1 MSLKVINKKLFKKY
15 NKIWERVNNLIN
27 IKLDSKPFYR
37 DSNKN
42 IQTKIKICEDK
53 VNRTFK
59 VKKKKERKGKAF
71 IIINVR
77 LCYQSK

>member
-15 NKIWERVNNLIN
+15 NKIWERVNNLMN

-71 IIINVR
+71 IIVNVR

>member
-1 MSLKVINKKLFKKY
+1 M
-15 NKIWERVNNLIN
+15 N

-37 DSNKN
+37 DKN

>member
-1 MSLKVINKKLFKKY
+1 MSLKVINNKLFKKY
-15 NKIWERVNNLIN
+15 NKIWERVNNLMN

-42 IQTKIKICEDK
+42 IQTKTKICVDK
-53 VNRTFK
+53 VNRNFQGK
-59 VKKKKERKGKAF
+59 RKKGRKGKAF

>member
-15 NKIWERVNNLIN
+15 NKIWERVNNLMN

>member
-15 NKIWERVNNLIN
+15 NKIWERVNNLMN
-27 IKLDSKPFYR
+27 IKPDSKPFYR